1 MKRFAQLYA
10 DLDATTSTRD
20 KLAALTR
27 YYALA
32 PAADA
37 AWATYFLAGGKP
49 RRVVPSRLMRE
60 IAIRVSRLDAWLFD
74 ECRLAVGDTAET
86 ISLILPPPTLEDTTG
101 LAEWVEQRLAPLR
114 GASPALIEQRL
125 REYWQGLGQRE
136 RFLLGKLIGG
146 EFRVGVSRLLVQR
159 ALAGHSGID
168 AKTVAQRMMG
178 YTDATTAPTAAR
190 FAALIDAAAIHR
202 LSGQPYPF
210 FLAHQLNEPPQLLG
224 NIQDWMAEWKYDGI
238 RAQVMRHG
246 TAWVWSRGE
255 ELITERFP
263 EIAAVGQAL
272 PEATVIDGEI
282 VIGQAEHPQPFALLQ
297 QRIGRKKLT
306 AKLLAEAPASL
317 IVYDLLEQGGVDLR
331 PLPQRERRR
340 RLEMLIAQALEKD
353 PTLPLQISPLVHA
366 ASWEGLAALRAQ
378 SRARGVEGLMLKQV
392 EASYGAGRTK
402 DVGTWWKWKIDPYS
416 VDCVLVYAQR
426 GSGRRASLYTDFT
439 FAVRDGQELVPFAKA
454 YSGLT
459 DEEFNAVDAIIRRTT
474 IEKFGPVRSVQPT
487 LVFELGFEG
496 IQRSSRHKSGVAVR
510 FPRML
515 RWRRDKNI
523 HEANTLA
530 ELKELLPGLEHER
543 HDPREA

>member
-20 KLAALTR
+20 KLAALSR

-49 RRVVPSRLMRE
+49 RRVVPSALLRE
-60 IAIRVSRLDAWLFD
+60 IAMRVAGLDAWLFE
-74 ECRLAVGDTAET
+74 ECRSAVGDTAET
-86 ISLILPPPTLEDTTG
+86 ISLILPPPTLDDTSG

-114 GASPALIEQRL
+114 GASPALIEQQLRNYWERL
-125 REYWQGLGQRE
+125 GTRE

-159 ALAGHSGID
+159 ALAAHSGLD
-168 AKTVAQRMMG
+168 TKTIAQRMMG
-178 YTDATTAPTAAR
+178 YTDGMAAPTAQR
-190 FAALIDAAAIHR
+190 YAALIDAASAHR
-202 LSGQPYPF
+202 PGGQPYPF
-210 FLAHQLNEPPQLLG
+210 FLAHQLNEPVHTLG
-224 NIQDWMAEWKYDGI
+224 DIGHWMAEWKYDGI

-246 TAWVWSRGE
+246 SAWVWSRGE
-255 ELITERFP
+255 ELITERFS
-263 EIAAVGQAL
+263 EIAAIAQAL
-272 PEATVIDGEI
+272 PDSTVIDGEI

-306 AKLLAEAPASL
+306 AKLLAQAPASL
-317 IVYDLLEQGGVDLR
+317 IAYDLLEEGGADLR
-331 PLPQRERRR
+331 ALPQRERRR
-340 RLEMLIAQALEKD
+340 RLESLVAQ
-353 PTLPLQISPLVHA
+353 TLAKVPGLRLQLSPLIHA
-366 ASWEGLAALRAQ
+366 SNWEELAALRAQ
-378 SRARGVEGLMLKQV
+378 SRARGVEGLMLKH
-392 EASYGAGRTK
+392 ASSSYGAGRTK
-402 DVGTWWKWKIDPYS
+402 DGGTWWKWKIDPYS

-439 FAVRDGQELVPFAKA
+439 FAVRDGPELVPFAKA

-459 DEEFNAVDAIIRRTT
+459 DDEFNAVDAIIRRTT
-474 IEKFGPVRSVQPT
+474 IEKFGPVRSVKPT

-496 IQRSSRHKSGVAVR
+496 IQRSNRHRSGIAVR

-515 RWRRDKNI
+515 RWRRDKSV

-530 ELKELLPGLEHER
+530 DLKELLPDMGNEQ
-543 HDPREA
+543 HDLRPT